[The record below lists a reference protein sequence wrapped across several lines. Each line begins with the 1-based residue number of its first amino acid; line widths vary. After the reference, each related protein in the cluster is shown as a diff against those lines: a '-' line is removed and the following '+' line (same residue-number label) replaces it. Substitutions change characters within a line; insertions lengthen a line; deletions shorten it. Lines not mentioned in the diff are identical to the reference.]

1 MSVAAL
7 KKIYLVVL
15 PKNKQKL
22 LKLLQQKEV
31 VQIVSQ
37 KKMLPEEYNS
47 LFQHNNAADNKAEIA
62 ELEKRVTDI
71 KWIIDHL
78 ENVQKDKGF
87 IKELVQGKDIIKLE
101 EFESLSDFD
110 YSGILSEAKELEE
123 EKNNLKNLLEQKKI
137 LKASLNYTIKLLIP
151 LEQYTDTKKTFTFL
165 AVIRE
170 KEPAKTISEIESYL
184 EEESCI
190 SIINNAGRDTVIS
203 VTGRMEKKK
212 QFLEKA
218 ENLHLDI
225 LDFLGLSGTAD
236 ENVER
241 LTTETSSIFE
251 KIEVIKGKQ
260 NLLAEN
266 LPVLHQVFDFWSTQL
281 ERVKEETNLLHSSY
295 TTLISG
301 WIRAKDILFLQ
312 VLINKVSIV
321 TDLFYTD
328 PDPDDNPPVE
338 YDNSTNI
345 KPFEFVSDLYSR
357 PKYWEIDPTPFLSAF
372 FILFF
377 GICLTDAGY
386 GIFLAAVTFFA
397 LKKLQFQSESSHKLV
412 KILFYSGIGTAVVG
426 FLTGGFFGISF
437 VDFPAPL
444 KFLRNVILIDPLKN
458 QMAFLIFTLVL
469 GIIHVGF
476 GITIKLIYSI
486 KNGNLSDALLD
497 QAPFISILLG
507 IVFLGLSFAFDLPLL
522 SYISYALLIIS
533 GLVILIFAGRSSEKL
548 AGRIGQG
555 VFSLY
560 SVTGLLGDIL
570 SYARLF
576 ALGIATA
583 VIAQVVNFIATL
595 AFNVPI
601 LGYVL
606 LPIILI
612 AGHLMNIIINSLGG
626 FIHTTRLQ
634 FVEFFGKFYEG
645 GGESFQP
652 FNMKLKYTKINN

>member
-22 LKLLQQKEV
+22 LKLLQQKEI

-47 LFQHNNAADNKAEIA
+47 LFQHDNAANNKAEVT
-62 ELEKRVTDI
+62 ELEKRVAEI
-71 KWIIDHL
+71 KWIVDHL
-78 ENVQKDKGF
+78 ENMQKDKGF
-87 IKELVQGKDIIKLE
+87 IKDLVQGKDIIKLE
-101 EFESLSDFD
+101 EFEDLSDFD
-110 YSGILSEAKELEE
+110 YSKIFSEAKELEE
-123 EKNNLKNLLEQKKI
+123 EKNKLENLLEQKKT
-137 LKASLNYTIKLLIP
+137 LKASLNPIIKLSTP
-151 LEQYTDTKKTFTFL
+151 LEEYSDTKRTFTFL
-165 AVIRE
+165 AVLRE
-170 KEPAKTISEIESYL
+170 KEPAKVISEIESNL
-184 EEESCI
+184 KEESCV
-190 SIINNAGRDTVIS
+190 SIVNSEGRDTVIS
-203 VTGRMEKKK
+203 VTGRIEKKK

-225 LDFLGLSGTAD
+225 FNLSKLSGTAG
-236 ENVER
+236 EN
-241 LTTETSSIFE
+241 TEKLSIEINSISE
-251 KIEVIKGKQ
+251 KIDGIKEKQ
-260 NLLAEN
+260 SLLAEN
-266 LPVLHQVFDFWSTQL
+266 LSVLHQACDFWTAQL

-301 WIRAKDILFLQ
+301 WIRAKDIPTLQ
-312 VLINKVSIV
+312 ELINKDSIV

-328 PDPDDNPPVE
+328 PDPEDNPPVE
-338 YDNSTNI
+338 YDNSTRI
-345 KPFEFVSDLYSR
+345 RPFEFVSDLYSR

-397 LKKLQFQSESSHKLV
+397 LKKLHFHSDSSRKLV
-412 KILFYSGIGTAVVG
+412 KILFYSGLTTAVVG

-437 VDFPAPL
+437 VDFPTPL

-458 QMAFLIFTLVL
+458 QMAFLIFTLAL
-469 GIIHVGF
+469 GVIHVGF
-476 GITIKLIYSI
+476 GITIKLIYRI
-486 KNGNLSDALLD
+486 KSGDVLGALYD
-497 QAPFISILLG
+497 QAPFLLILSG
-507 IVFLGLSFAFDLPLL
+507 IVFLAVSSTLNAEWL
-522 SYISYALLIIS
+522 SYLGYAFLIIA

-583 VIAQVVNFIATL
+583 VIAQVVNFIAML

-606 LPIILI
+606 LPVILI

-652 FNMKLKYTKINN
+652 FNMKLKYTKIN